1 MAATQR
7 VKVQEEATPAEVAD
21 RIGTLNNVMGGGDQV
36 IVDGVQDPRAEGS
49 VAKTGPQPPR
59 MVEIRVTEDIEE
71 MSYISGGVRGR
82 FTFKQGNRYR
92 VPLEVALELETL
104 GKVWH

>member
-7 VKVQEEATPAEVAD
+7 VKVQEDPTPEDATRV
-21 RIGTLNNVMGGGDQV
+21 GTLNQVMGGADQV
-36 IVDGVQDPRAEGS
+36 VVDGVQDPRVEGT
-49 VAKTGPQPPR
+49 ALKTPPRQR

-82 FTFKQGNRYR
+82 FTFTAGNRYK